1 MTPHLDDA
9 RAQGYVD
16 RTLGEAE
23 RAACADHLDACPDCA
38 LLVAS
43 YRALAE
49 ALDDLAA
56 PAPPAGFTAAVMA
69 RVDLTERQR
78 AWDRRLAAGIL
89 AVAVGL
95 ALAAAALAG
104 GGVAPALAAA
114 AGGFARGA
122 AALALAADV
131 ARPILGALRVP
142 IALACGAVAL
152 PLLFALSRLVP
163 RPAPASS

>member
-9 RAQGYVD
+9 RAQAYVD
-16 RTLGEAE
+16 RALGEGA
-23 RAACADHLDACPDCA
+23 RAAGAAHLDACPGCA

-43 YRALAE
+43 YRALAT

-56 PAPPAGFTAAVMA
+56 PAPPAGFTAAVMS
-69 RVDLTERQR
+69 RVDQAERQR

-89 AVAVGL
+89 AVATGL
-95 ALAAAALAG
+95 ALAAGTLAG

-114 AGGFARGA
+114 AGGFAHGA

-131 ARPILGALRVP
+131 ARPILGALRLP
-142 IALACGAVAL
+142 IALACGGVAL
-152 PLLFALSRLVP
+152 ALLFALSRLVP
-163 RPAPASS
+163 RPAPARS